1 MKLDNQFFKNL
12 AETHYGTQLNVSKLP
27 YGDVMF
33 ALLEL
38 EQTIANN
45 ITVCENLQKD
55 YLLEDNQYEA
65 IQVQAMIETWQK
77 ALEYLK
83 DTQSKL
89 LSK

>member
-1 MKLDNQFFKNL
+1 MKIDKQFFADL

-38 EQTIANN
+38 EQTMLKN

-55 YLLEDNQYEA
+55 YLLANEQHEA
-65 IQVQAMIETWQK
+65 IQVQGRIETWQK